1 MDPRM
6 LSKRW
11 ILVRKDRGPEGV
23 EFEVMDASNKT
34 LICSRITNRREA
46 DMICLAPNLLRV
58 LKAVKPILEASKN
71 EDAATILP
79 IIDEII
85 LRAS

>member
-1 MDPRM
+1 MS
-6 LSKRW
+6 LKGW
-11 ILVRKDRGPEGV
+11 ILIRKDRGPEGV
-23 EFEVMDASNKT
+23 EFEVFDSSNQT
-34 LICSRITNRREA
+34 LVCSRITNRREA
-46 DMICLAPNLLRV
+46 DMLRASKEMLVV
-58 LKAVKPILEASKN
+58 LKAVKPILEASKS